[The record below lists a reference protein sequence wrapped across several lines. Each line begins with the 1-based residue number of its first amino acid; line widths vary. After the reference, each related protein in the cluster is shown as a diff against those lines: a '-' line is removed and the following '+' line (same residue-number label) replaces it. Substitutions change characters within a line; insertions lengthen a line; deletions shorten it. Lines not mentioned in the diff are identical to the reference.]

1 MIQRILSCSF
11 LAALLFAVPS
21 LRAAASPPDPAIA
34 ARVGDDPVE
43 VAEVQRM
50 MDLVFHDK
58 KPSGELLAMSQAQVL
73 EEIVNRRLVIAY
85 ARRAGDLPGE
95 RELAKA
101 KKQLQ
106 ISLAAQ
112 GRKPPPSPRG
122 GSAGDADLD
131 RQALWRLTWDCY
143 LAKYRTPQRRQ
154 AWFSAHR
161 RDLDG
166 TQVAVSHIL
175 LQPARK
181 DDSKEIEELRKRAAE
196 IRREIASGTI
206 DFAQAAAKYSA
217 GPSRKQGGKLGK
229 IGRHAPMD
237 EAFSQGA
244 FALEAGQ
251 ISQPVITSSGV
262 HLIRS
267 DEIVPGTKQLAD
279 VQEAVDAA
287 LAQELLTKV
296 SHLEREHTEVN
307 YTGAWPHFKP
317 GTHELALH

>member
-154 AWFSAHR
+154 AWFSATVATWTAPKWPLATSCCSPRGRMIPRKSKNSASVPPRSAGRLLPAQSTSR
-161 RDLDG
+161 RPPRSTPPVL
-166 TQVAVSHIL
+166 VAS
-175 LQPARK
+175 
-181 DDSKEIEELRKRAAE
+181 RAA
-196 IRREIASGTI
+196 S
-206 DFAQAAAKYSA
+206 SA
-217 GPSRKQGGKLGK
+217 RSA
-229 IGRHAPMD
+229 HAPMD
-237 EAFSQGA
+237 EAFFQGA
-244 FALEAGQ
+244 SPWRRAKSA
-251 ISQPVITSSGV
+251 SPSS
-262 HLIRS
+262 LRPAS
-267 DEIVPGTKQLAD
+267 T
-279 VQEAVDAA
+279 
-287 LAQELLTKV
+287 
-296 SHLEREHTEVN
+296 
-307 YTGAWPHFKP
+307 
-317 GTHELALH
+317 